1 MPQPYYALPLR
12 LDEVLQRKQHPTCS
26 LPQSIAQ
33 NLYLVLTTH
42 LAESQFDES
51 FGCSLWDEDFSNQAG
66 SRWKD
71 DIRQSLENSVTRHEK
86 RLTQVRVR
94 VDLADQEI
102 QLSRTN
108 RRVKRRMSVWID
120 GVLTRTNEPF
130 SFQRSLFLAP
140 LSTE

>member
-1 MPQPYYALPLR
+1 MAQPYYALPLR
-12 LDEVLQRKQHPTCS
+12 FDEIIQHNQHPTCS

-33 NLYLVLTTH
+33 NLYLILTTH
-42 LAESQFDES
+42 FNESRFDET
-51 FGCSLWDEDFSNQAG
+51 FGCSLWDEDFTNQSN
-66 SRWKD
+66 SRWKE
-71 DIRQSLENSVTRHEK
+71 DIRQSIEQTIQEYEK

-94 VDLADQEI
+94 VDLTDQEL

-108 RRVKRRMSVWID
+108 RRIKRQLTIWID
-120 GVLTRTNEPF
+120 GVLKRTNERF

>member
-12 LDEVLQRKQHPTCS
+12 LDEVLQHKSHPTCS

-33 NLYLVLTTH
+33 NLYLMLTTH
-42 LAESQFDES
+42 LAESQFDET
-51 FGCSLWDEDFSNQAG
+51 FGCSLWNEDFDNQVN
-66 SRWKD
+66 SRWKE
-71 DIRQSLENSVTRHEK
+71 DIRLSIETSVFAHEK

-94 VDLADQEI
+94 VDLTDQEM

-108 RRVKRRMSVWID
+108 RRVKRRLTIWID
-120 GVLTRTNEPF
+120 GLLTRTNEPF

>member
-12 LDEVLQRKQHPTCS
+12 LDEILQRKPLPTCS

-33 NLYLVLTTH
+33 NLYLILTTH
-42 LAESQFDES
+42 FAESRFDES
-51 FGCSLWDEDFSNQAG
+51 FGCSLWDEDFSNQIN
-66 SRWKD
+66 SRWKE
-71 DIRQSLENSVTRHEK
+71 DIRQSIETSVAKHEK
-86 RLTQVRVR
+86 RLIQVRVR

-108 RRVKRRMSVWID
+108 RRVKRRLHVWID
-120 GVLTRTNEPF
+120 GTLTRTNEPF

>member
-12 LDEVLQRKQHPTCS
+12 LDEVIQHKPHPTCS

-33 NLYLVLTTH
+33 NLYLMLTTH
-42 LAESQFDES
+42 FAESRFDES
-51 FGCSLWDEDFSNQAG
+51 FGCSLWDEDFVNQAN
-66 SRWKD
+66 SRWKED
-71 DIRQSLENSVTRHEK
+71 VRQSIETSIAEHEK

-94 VDLADQEI
+94 VDLSDQEM
-102 QLSRTN
+102 QLGRAN
-108 RRVKRRMSVWID
+108 RRVKRRLTVWID
-120 GVLTRTNEPF
+120 GTLVRTNEQF

>member
-12 LDEVLQRKQHPTCS
+12 LDEVLQHKPHPTCS

-33 NLYLVLTTH
+33 NLYLMLTTH
-42 LAESQFDES
+42 FAESRFDET
-51 FGCSLWDEDFSNQAG
+51 FGCSLWDEDFTNQST

-71 DIRQSLENSVTRHEK
+71 DIRQSIETSILAHEK

-94 VDLADQEI
+94 VDLTDQEM
-102 QLSRTN
+102 QLGRTN
-108 RRVKRRMSVWID
+108 RRVKRRLTIWID
-120 GVLTRTNEPF
+120 GLLTRTNEQF

>member
-12 LDEVLQRKQHPTCS
+12 LDEVLQHKLHPTCS

-33 NLYLVLTTH
+33 NLYLMLTTH
-42 LAESQFDES
+42 FAESRYDET
-51 FGCSLWDEDFSNQAG
+51 FGCSLWDEDFSNQSN
-66 SRWKD
+66 SRWKE
-71 DIRQSLENSVTRHEK
+71 DIRQSVEASILEHEK

-94 VDLADQEI
+94 VDLTDQEM
-102 QLSRTN
+102 QLTKTN
-108 RRVKRRMSVWID
+108 RRVKRRLTIWID
-120 GVLTRTNEPF
+120 GLLTRTNESF